1 MPSETEPAFRP
12 RKPYCWRRPGILGE
26 VSVSVV
32 LEADHTVAASRDQQ
46 IQVSVAI
53 DIRKNG
59 SSANII
65 SADNASLEGNIL
77 ELEATQILIELARSR

>member
-1 MPSETEPAFRP
+1 
-12 RKPYCWRRPGILGE
+12 
-26 VSVSVV
+26 VV